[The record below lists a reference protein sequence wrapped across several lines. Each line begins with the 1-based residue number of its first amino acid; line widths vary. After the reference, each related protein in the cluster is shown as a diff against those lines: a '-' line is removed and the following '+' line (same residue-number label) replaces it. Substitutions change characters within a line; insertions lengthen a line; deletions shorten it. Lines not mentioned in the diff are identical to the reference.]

1 MNNQQMPS
9 TRIVTRT
16 NVSVPFIL
24 RDTFKHHA
32 WYKIKFVYLDES
44 EKFERN
50 LINLSFVNPLV
61 SEMRILVGKIT

>member
-1 MNNQQMPS
+1 MPS
-9 TRIVTRT
+9 ARIVTRT

-32 WYKIKFVYLDES
+32 WCRIKFVYLLDES